1 MITFVRLAPYMESSG
16 HFNTLLRNQLD
27 GCSTAGIEIRFEDL
41 SPYPHD
47 VQIEMLLSKVDVTK
61 TRHVYFEWLHDIS
74 NIEKLDKG
82 LLSKGLTWSVTASI
96 SELWNTDKRES
107 RVFKMLSQLNDCK
120 SLRTVFV
127 FDELLINDL
136 NFNKIFFTPIPQY
149 ESMELD
155 TILRACCSRSTSSKV
170 TIGIVGQLYGY
181 RGVNNLISIV
191 SKNRNLGIF
200 LWGQAKWESVDPL
213 KRFILFRLIQKKRK
227 YILDRHLANDA
238 ELNHAFTHLDAIYID
253 GASYP
258 SPSGIAVR
266 ARNLGVPILLEEGNS
281 YLKAKSTIDA
291 GIITGRFTIM
301 SERKIINSIRYGKSF
316 NSRQSISKFDQQ
328 NVFLKVWGEAL
339 A

>member
-1 MITFVRLAPYMESSG
+1 MITFVRLAPYTEASG

-41 SPYPHD
+41 SPYPND
-47 VQIEMLLSKVDVTK
+47 DQIEVLLSKVDVTK

-74 NIEKLDKG
+74 NIEELDRE

-149 ESMELD
+149 ESVELD
-155 TILRACCSRSTSSKV
+155 TIMRACCSRSTSSEV
-170 TIGIVGQLYGY
+170 TIGVVGQLYGY
-181 RGVNNLISIV
+181 RGVNKLISIV

-200 LWGQAKWESVDPL
+200 LWGQAKWESVDPF

-227 YILDRHLANDA
+227 YILDKHFTSDA

-253 GASYP
+253 GANYP

-281 YLKAKSTIDA
+281 YLKAKSAIDA
-291 GIITGRFTIM
+291 GIVTGRFSRM

-316 NSRQSISKFDQQ
+316 NSPQSISKVDQQ
-328 NVFLKVWGEAL
+328 NAFLKVWGEAL

>member
-1 MITFVRLAPYMESSG
+1 MITFVRLAPYTETNG

-27 GCSTAGIEIRFEDL
+27 GCSTAGIKILFEDL

-47 VQIEMLLSKVDVTK
+47 IQIEVLLSKVDVTK
-61 TRHVYFEWLHDIS
+61 TRHVYLEWLHDIS
-74 NIEKLDKG
+74 NIEELDKG

-96 SELWNTDKRES
+96 SELWNTDKRDS

-120 SLRTVFV
+120 SLRTIFV

-136 NFNKIFFTPIPQY
+136 NFDKLFFTPIPHY
-149 ESMELD
+149 ESLELD
-155 TILRACCSRSTSSKV
+155 TLKRVCCSRSTSSEV
-170 TIGIVGQLYGY
+170 TIGVVGQLYGY

-200 LWGQAKWESVDPL
+200 LWGQARWESVDPF

-227 YILDRHLANDA
+227 YILDRHLTNDI

-253 GASYP
+253 GANYS

-266 ARNLGVPILLEEGNS
+266 ARNLGIPVLLEEGES

-291 GIITGRFTIM
+291 GIITGRFSKM
-301 SERKIINSIRYGKSF
+301 SERKIIDSIRYGKSF
-316 NSRQSISKFDQQ
+316 NPTQSISKVDQQ
-328 NVFLKVWGEAL
+328 NAFLKVWGEAL